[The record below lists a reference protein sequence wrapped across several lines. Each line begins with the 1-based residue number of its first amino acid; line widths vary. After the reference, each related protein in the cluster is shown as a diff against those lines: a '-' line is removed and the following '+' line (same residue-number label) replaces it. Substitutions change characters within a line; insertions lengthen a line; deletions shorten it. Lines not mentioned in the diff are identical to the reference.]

1 MFLLTLHKQ
10 VNPCDLRHQLVTSRP
25 LLEHG
30 QEQARL
36 KELLKVGMGRGL
48 CGNCPRKPTERNFTL
63 FFLVSKVSGI

>member
-10 VNPCDLRHQLVTSRP
+10 VNPGDLRHQHVTSRP

-36 KELLKVGMGRGL
+36 KELLKVGMRRGL
-48 CGNCPRKPTERNFTL
+48 QLLT
-63 FFLVSKVSGI
+63 